1 MHRRRTPSLPRAR
14 KLLIVPLICATVFL
28 MTGCVTLV
36 HSGGNTYLT
45 FWQRTTDTLVNWYNS
60 PQCAQDI
67 NHNGSIDPTD
77 RADCTFFLTRVNIC
91 NRLDTEEKLYC
102 YAGTDPKY
110 ATNFAYEVLGRGLPC
125 FAIEAQP
132 GGVYSWGQYNIG
144 QVGCR
149 Y

>member
-1 MHRRRTPSLPRAR
+1 MSKLR
-14 KLLIVPLICATVFL
+14 KLLIVAALCGVGAAS
-28 MTGCVTLV
+28 TGCVTLV

-45 FWQRTTDTLVNWYNS
+45 FWQRTTDTLVSWYKS

-77 RADCTFFLTRVNIC
+77 RAQCTFFLTRANIC
-91 NRLDTEEKLYC
+91 NNLGSEAKLYC
-102 YAGTDPKY
+102 YAGTDADL
-110 ATNFAYEVLGRGLPC
+110 ATNFAYEVLGRELPC
-125 FAIEAQP
+125 FAIEARP
-132 GGVYSWGQYNIG
+132 GGIYSWGQYNIG

>member
-1 MHRRRTPSLPRAR
+1 MSKRKLVSSRRPRA
-14 KLLIVPLICATVFL
+14 LLVAALICVTAFL

-45 FWQRTTDTLVNWYNS
+45 FWQRTTDTLVSWYKS

-67 NHNGSIDPTD
+67 NHNGSIDPSD
-77 RADCTFFLTRVNIC
+77 RAECTFFLTRANIC
-91 NRLDTEEKLYC
+91 NNLGDEAKLYC

-110 ATNFAYEVLGRGLPC
+110 ATNFAYEVLGRNLPC
-125 FAIEAQP
+125 FAIEAKP
-132 GGVYSWGQYNIG
+132 GAVYSWGQYRIG
-144 QVGCR
+144 QVGCQ